1 MFNFFLSQSHMT
13 SVYFQIK
20 PEYYN
25 AKVTE
30 HFSVHLLIS
39 ITICMIRQ
47 ALENL
52 GYLLHYVSLHR
63 HESRNKRRT
72 ILAGK
77 PIQDYA
83 KIMVGAR
90 NTKKKTVHLLIISML
105 NLSETFNLNY
115 INIQKKI
122 RHTFSTTNS

>member
-1 MFNFFLSQSHMT
+1 MT
-13 SVYFQIK
+13 SVYRLLQT
-20 PEYYN
+20 EGCN

-30 HFSVHLLIS
+30 HFSVHVLIS
-39 ITICMIRQ
+39 ITKCMICQ
-47 ALENL
+47 VLENL

-90 NTKKKTVHLLIISML
+90 NTKKT
-105 NLSETFNLNY
+105 
-115 INIQKKI
+115 
-122 RHTFSTTNS
+122 

>member
-30 HFSVHLLIS
+30 HFSVHVLIS

-52 GYLLHYVSLHR
+52 GYLLHYVSLYR

-83 KIMVGAR
+83 KIMFGAR
-90 NTKKKTVHLLIISML
+90 NTKK
-105 NLSETFNLNY
+105 NCPF
-115 INIQKKI
+115 INN
-122 RHTFSTTNS
+122 FDA